1 MKIYETHELINAVS
15 EDLKQ
20 EKKFKNLTDIE
31 LYHIATNVYKL
42 NLLDKLDD
50 RLFNIQEILEVIQIT
65 KD

>member
-1 MKIYETHELINAVS
+1 MKIYETHELINAIS

-42 NLLDKLDD
+42 NLLDKIEDAL
-50 RLFNIQEILEVIQIT
+50 LEIYKSI
-65 KD
+65 

>member
-1 MKIYETHELINAVS
+1 MKIYETHELINAIS

-42 NLLDKLDD
+42 NLLDKIEDALT
-50 RLFNIQEILEVIQIT
+50 EIYKSI
-65 KD
+65 